1 MLWFVHI
8 KQTLQRPAGGILN
21 VAGAFVCE
29 TEYVALKVASLST
42 AEVKLRSNLGAPD
55 QEKEKKRRKENRRKD
70 KEQKTGKLRRD
81 GK

>member
-1 MLWFVHI
+1 M
-8 KQTLQRPAGGILN
+8 N
-21 VAGAFVCE
+21 VAGALVRE